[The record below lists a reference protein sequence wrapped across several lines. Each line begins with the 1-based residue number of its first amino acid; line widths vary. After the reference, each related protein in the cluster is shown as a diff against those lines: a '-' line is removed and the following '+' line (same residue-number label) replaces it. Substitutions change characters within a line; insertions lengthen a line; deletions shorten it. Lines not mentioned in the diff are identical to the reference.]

1 MKKIFVKKTKKQ
13 KEQADREKI
22 DETHAEFVNR
32 VFKLVAELLEV
43 SIHQIL
49 YYREVYQNTFFQ
61 SAQRYS
67 IVIKEV
73 QTVLFKFLLE

>member
-1 MKKIFVKKTKKQ
+1 MIMQ
-13 KEQADREKI
+13 EEHAECEPI
-22 DETHAEFVNR
+22 DETHVEFVNR

-49 YYREVYQNTFFQ
+49 YYREVYRKAFFQ

-67 IVIKEV
+67 IVVKEV
-73 QTVLFKFLLE
+73 QT